1 MDAAT
6 SINRLNGSEI
16 AIIGMVCRFPGAR
29 SVEEFWRNLRD
40 GVESIS
46 FLRDEELEPS
56 GVDPAQQT
64 NPHYV
69 KAASV
74 LDEVEW
80 FDAAFFGLT
89 PREAEIMDPQQRL
102 FLECAWEALE
112 QAGYDPETYPGEVGL
127 FAGARTNTYLFN
139 IYSHQEIV
147 RSLGAFQIGLGNDF
161 AFLSTRVSYK
171 LNLRGPSYSVH
182 TACSTSLV
190 AVHLA
195 CQSLL
200 TGECQIALAGGV
212 AISVPQKTGYM
223 YQPGGIVSPDGHC
236 RAFDAKAQG
245 TIFGSGVGI
254 VVLKRLE
261 DAIADGD
268 TIHAV
273 IKGSAVNNDGSLK
286 ASFTAPSVQSQTE
299 VIAEAIAQ
307 AEVEPETIT
316 YVEAHG
322 TGTSLGDAIEIRAL
336 TKAFRAHADKK
347 VPCAIGSVKTNFGHL
362 DAAAGAAGLLKTTLS
377 LKHGMLPPT
386 LHFEAPHPNIDFA
399 NSPFYVNARL
409 SEWKRNGTPRRAG
422 VSSFGVG
429 GTNAHIVLEEAPPRE
444 ESGPSRLQ
452 QLIVL
457 SAQSPSALETMT
469 ANLAAH
475 LKQHPELKL
484 ADVAY
489 TLGVGR
495 KAFGFRRIL
504 VERTVDDAASTLE
517 TLDSQR
523 LFSQSPQVSDPPV
536 VFMFPG
542 QGAQYVQMG
551 LELYRTEQTFRELVD
566 QCSELLRPHL
576 GLDLR
581 TVLYPSGADEAAA
594 QEQLTQTWLTQP
606 ALFVIEYALARL
618 WMEWGVRPQAMIGH
632 SIGEYV
638 AACLAGVLT
647 LEDALALV
655 AIRGR
660 LMQELPEGA
669 MLAVPLSEQELR
681 PLMNGRL
688 YLAAINEPRLCV
700 ASGPSEAVAEL
711 ELELAQRGLASR
723 RLQTSH
729 AFHSQMMEPVVA
741 PFMEQIERLSLGSVE
756 IPYISNVTGTWMNSD
771 EAADPEYWGR
781 HLRQTVRF
789 ADGLEVLLKESGGI
803 LLEVGPGQTLSR
815 LVKRHPGCPADQ
827 VVLSSMR
834 PHDGEQ
840 SDEDCLI
847 TTLGQLW
854 LNGVGVDWP
863 GFYRHERRHRVTL
876 PTYPFERQ
884 RYWIFLQSQHEAQ
897 AAAAPVSSGKEPD
910 IADWFYRPSWRPTPL
925 LRSSKA
931 ASRSQERE
939 CWLVFSD
946 EGGLGAA
953 LAVRLQEEGQ
963 EVVTVLVGEQF
974 SQVSDTVFTIN
985 PEAADDYRSLF
996 RELCAQGKTPSGVLH
1011 LWGITTKETA
1021 SSRRE
1026 SFTTAQVRGFYS
1038 LLYVARAVRSENL
1051 TDPMQL
1057 WVVSNGLRQVESQDV
1072 LCPEKTTILGA
1083 CTVIPQEFAN
1093 LTCRTID
1100 LVVSESDADT
1110 LSLQTDQIIAEMA
1123 ARTGDVTVAYR
1134 GSHRWV
1140 QSFEPMRL
1148 DGETEPIRPLRERGV
1163 YLITGGMG
1171 GVGLL
1176 VAEYLARTVQA
1187 RLILTSRTAY
1197 PKGSERDEWLA
1208 THGEEDGV
1216 SQKIRQLRMLE
1227 ELGASVEVVSADVAD
1242 EGQMRSLIAQ
1252 IYHQY
1257 GELNGVLHAAGIT
1270 SGPSLYVPVTEIGPA
1285 EADLQFQPKVYGV
1298 YVLEKV
1304 LQGRDLDFCLL
1315 FSSNAAVLGGMGLVA
1330 YSAANHFMDAFA
1342 CHQSRRGRTSWIS
1355 ANWDPWP
1362 EETKKYEGVRTSVD
1376 KYAMTPEE
1384 SMEAFRRVA
1393 CISPDGQVVVATG
1406 AFQAR
1411 LDQWVKSN
1419 PLQSAAATTSS
1430 PAPFSAHPRLNLQID
1445 YVAPRN
1451 ESERLI
1457 ADIWQQV
1464 LGVQQVGID
1473 DNFFDLG
1480 GHSLLMIQVQ
1490 SKLREALHKEISM
1503 VDLFK
1508 YPSVG
1513 ALAEYLNQTNGHKS
1527 QTEPE
1532 QERIEKQ
1539 IEALNRK
1546 KELRRERAAFS
1557 PAEAASVST
1566 TARSGVPAQP
1576 VQKAQGNNA
1585 ILSMLAELSENGA
1598 DEFLVKPT
1606 RIKRFAAE
1614 EEINSFGE
1622 RLVNRL
1628 RGKVSSIMYTPHPFT
1643 RGAFVVVTG
1652 GADESLVDYLA
1663 EAYLDA
1669 PPDAVVYCLRRSELS
1684 ELSLDGLFVPPSINQ
1699 KPHLIYWLKQKGTA
1713 LYGEDVREQIGEPTT
1728 DPRLLLESHITGC
1741 MLYMRELIILPSLW
1755 KQRYVSLVKELDRH
1769 LRYLMG
1775 TALLVHREW
1784 DVEVETLPRRFE
1796 QFYPDGPTNRAF
1808 QELNALVRQ
1817 AEGMEESACR
1827 ELALEAVWQFESFLR
1842 HFRRCVR

>member
-1 MDAAT
+1 MDATT
-6 SINRLNGSEI
+6 STNQLNGSEI
-16 AIIGMVCRFPGAR
+16 AIIGMVCRFPGAKTP
-29 SVEEFWRNLRD
+29 EEFWRNLRD

-46 FLRDEELEPS
+46 FLRDEELEVS

-112 QAGYDPETYPGEVGL
+112 QAGYDPETYPGEIGL

-139 IYSHQEIV
+139 IYSHQDIV
-147 RSLGAFQIGLGNDF
+147 KSLGAFQIGLGNDF

-212 AISVPQKTGYM
+212 AVSVPQKTGYM

-245 TIFGSGVGI
+245 TIFGSGAGI

-261 DAIADGD
+261 DALADGD
-268 TIHAV
+268 VIHAV

-307 AEVEPETIT
+307 AEIEPESIS

-322 TGTSLGDAIEIRAL
+322 TGTALGDAIEIRAL
-336 TKAFRAHADKK
+336 TKAFRAHTEKK
-347 VPCAIGSVKTNFGHL
+347 AACAIGSVKTNFGHL
-362 DAAAGAAGLLKTTLS
+362 DAAAGAAGLLKTALS
-377 LKHGMLPPT
+377 LKHGLLPPT

-409 SEWKRNGTPRRAG
+409 SEWHRNGTPRRAG

-444 ESGPSRLQ
+444 ESGDSRLQ
-452 QLIVL
+452 QLVVL

-475 LKQHPELKL
+475 LRQHPDLNL

-504 VERTVDDAASTLE
+504 VERTLDEAARTLE
-517 TLDSQR
+517 TLDPQR
-523 LFSQSPQVSDPPV
+523 IFTQSHQVSDPPV

-542 QGAQYVQMG
+542 QGAQYVNM
-551 LELYRTEQTFRELVD
+551 
-566 QCSELLRPHL
+566 
-576 GLDLR
+576 GLDLYRSEPTFRALVDECAELLSPHLSLDIR
-581 TVLYPSGADEAAA
+581 TILYPSEADTATA
-594 QEQLTQTWLTQP
+594 QERLNQTWLTQP

-618 WMEWGVRPQAMIGH
+618 WIEWGVRPQAMIGH

-647 LEDALALV
+647 LEDALKLV

-660 LMQELPEGA
+660 LMQHLPEGA

-681 PLMNGRL
+681 PLMNDRL
-688 YLAAINEPRLCV
+688 YLAAINEPGLCV
-700 ASGPSEAVAEL
+700 ASGPSDAVGEL

-729 AFHSQMMEPVVA
+729 AFHSQMMEPVIA
-741 PFMEQIERLSLGSVE
+741 PYIEQIRQFSLRPVE
-756 IPYISNVTGTWMNSD
+756 VPYVSNVTGTWITSD
-771 EAADPEYWGR
+771 EAIDPEYWGK

-789 ADGLEVLLKESGGI
+789 ADGLEVLLREPGGI

-815 LVKRHPGCPADQ
+815 LVKRHPGCASDQ
-827 VVLSSMR
+827 VVLASMR
-834 PHDGEQ
+834 HQDNEQ
-840 SDEDCLI
+840 SDEQWLT

-863 GFYRHERRHRVTL
+863 GFYAHERRHRLAL

-884 RYWIFLQSQHEAQ
+884 RYWISLQSQHDASTI
-897 AAAAPVSSGKEPD
+897 APVSTGKEPD

-925 LRSSKA
+925 LRSLKA
-931 ASRSQERE
+931 TPISQERRS
-939 CWLVFSD
+939 WVVFSD

-953 LAVRLQEEGQ
+953 LAVRLQEEAQ
-963 EVVTVLVGEQF
+963 DVVTVLVGEHF
-974 SQVSDTVFTIN
+974 SQVSDTVFTVN
-985 PEAADDYRSLF
+985 PEAADDYRQLF
-996 RELCAQGKTPSGVLH
+996 KELGAQGKTPGGLLH
-1011 LWGITTKETA
+1011 LWSITTKRPIC
-1021 SSRRE
+1021 SSRE
-1026 SFTTAQVRGFYS
+1026 SFDAAQVRGFYS

-1051 TDPMQL
+1051 TDPIEL

-1072 LCPEKTTILGA
+1072 LCPEKTTMLGA

-1100 LVVSESDADT
+1100 LILSESDAE
-1110 LSLQTDQIIAEMA
+1110 SMAIQTDQIIAEMGA
-1123 ARTGDVTVAYR
+1123 HATDDAVAYR

-1140 QSFEPMRL
+1140 QSFEPIRL
-1148 DGETEPIRPLRERGV
+1148 DGDAEPIRPLREKGV

-1176 VAEYLARTVQA
+1176 VAEYLARTVHA

-1197 PKGSERDEWLA
+1197 PKGSERYEWLA
-1208 THGEEDGV
+1208 THGDEDAV
-1216 SQKIRQLRMLE
+1216 SQKIRQLQALE
-1227 ELGASVEVVSADVAD
+1227 ELGATVEVVSADVSD
-1242 EGQMRSLIAQ
+1242 EGQMQSLISQ

-1257 GELNGVLHAAGIT
+1257 GQLNGVLHAAGIT
-1270 SGPSLYVPVTEIGPA
+1270 SGPSLYVPATEIGPT

-1304 LQGRDLDFCLL
+1304 LQGRELDFCLL

-1342 CHQSRRGRTSWIS
+1342 CHQNRRTRVSWLS

-1376 KYAMTPEE
+1376 QYAMTPQE
-1384 SMEAFRRVA
+1384 SMEAFKRVA
-1393 CISPDGQVVVATG
+1393 CMAPDGQVVVATG

-1411 LDQWVKSN
+1411 LEQWVKSN
-1419 PLQSAAATTSS
+1419 PLQSALQTTNTAASS
-1430 PAPFSAHPRLNLQID
+1430 FSAHPRLNLQIV
-1445 YVAPRN
+1445 YVEPRN

-1464 LGVQQVGID
+1464 LGVQQVGMD

-1490 SKLREALHKEISM
+1490 SKLREALHREISM

-1513 ALAEYLNQTNGHKS
+1513 ALAEYLSQANGHKS
-1527 QTEPE
+1527 QAEPV

-1546 KELRRERAAFS
+1546 KELRRERAGFA
-1557 PAEAASVST
+1557 AEAVQVS
-1566 TARSGVPAQP
+1566 ALAQAGVP
-1576 VQKAQGNNA
+1576 VQRDQNGQGNKA

-1598 DEFLVKPT
+1598 DEYLVKPI

-1614 EEINSFGE
+1614 EEINSFGI

-1628 RGKVSSIMYTPHPFT
+1628 RGKVWSIMYCPHPFT
-1643 RGAFVVVTG
+1643 RGAFVVVVN
-1652 GADESLVDYLA
+1652 GAQEPLLDYLA
-1663 EAYLDA
+1663 EAYVDA
-1669 PPDAVVYCLRRSELS
+1669 PPDTVVYCLRRSELS
-1684 ELSLDGLFVPPSINQ
+1684 ELALDGLFVPPSINQ
-1699 KPHLIYWLKQKGTA
+1699 KPHLVYWLKQKGTV
-1713 LYGEDVREQIGEPTT
+1713 LYGEDVRDQISEPTT

-1741 MLYMRELIILPSLW
+1741 MLYVRELIILPSLW
-1755 KQRYVSLVKELDRH
+1755 KQRYVSLIKELDRH

-1784 DVEVETLPRRFE
+1784 NVEMETLPGRFE

-1808 QELNALVRQ
+1808 QELSALVQ
-1817 AEGMEESACR
+1817 LAEGMGESDCR

-1842 HFRRCVR
+1842 HFRRCAR